1 MPSLPST
8 WFQPGPL
15 RGGLRVGGGLVAREL
30 WPYKPVAHSS
40 ARR

>member
-1 MPSLPST
+1 MHSQPSLPL
-8 WFQPGPL
+8 QPGPM
-15 RGGLRVGGGLVAREL
+15 RGGLIVGWGVVARAL

>member
-1 MPSLPST
+1 MPSQLSMHI
-8 WFQPGPL
+8 QPGPL
-15 RGGLRVGGGLVAREL
+15 RGALIMGWAVVARAL